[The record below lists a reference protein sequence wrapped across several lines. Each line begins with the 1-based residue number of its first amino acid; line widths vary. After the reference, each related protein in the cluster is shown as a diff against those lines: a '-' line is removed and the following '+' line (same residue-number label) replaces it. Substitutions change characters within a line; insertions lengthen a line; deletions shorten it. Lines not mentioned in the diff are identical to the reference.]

1 MVNSVGIKNS
11 DVKHVT
17 MPTLSTNV
25 KLGLI
30 GDSIIANFGKC
41 SAVFFDKF
49 FLPSSTLNF
58 GISGEKC
65 KMSYGV
71 CDFTSMNGIRHYLL

>member
-17 MPTLSTNV
+17 MPTSSTNV
-25 KLGLI
+25 KLGRI

-41 SAVFFDKF
+41 S
-49 FLPSSTLNF
+49 
-58 GISGEKC
+58 GI
-65 KMSYGV
+65 
-71 CDFTSMNGIRHYLL
+71 F